1 MTQLIALS
9 FDCETA
15 PSIRLKAINAVGQ
28 SLDSTYGWGFAWYP
42 SAEQAAMVIKD
53 PRAVSENALS
63 SVLSKWDRF
72 SSTSFVAHLRGAA
85 KRRSQ
90 KDTHPFCRPWGGR
103 DWLFTHN
110 GDLKHRFR
118 EALPLPPNPV
128 FEPLGNTD
136 SEYAFCWLLEQVRSV
151 GARRIRD
158 VESGLFHSWLR
169 QINGQGTANLL
180 IADGLDMVAYSDAFG
195 YRPLW
200 WARRT
205 PPDSTIRFENEEVA
219 MRLGSK
225 IGESRTV
232 VVISTSPLSES
243 GWSLIGDGALLRI
256 SRGGVMEH
264 LTSQPFEEA
273 PQLQQT
279 PAVTP
284 PQQQSSASGAP
295 ALQAPGSIS
304 TPTPSEPGDARR
316 EGTDS
321 SNTVHREL
329 TNSEPVHSDGALKRA
344 SSMLRAPEV
353 MDAGLAREAD
363 ETSEMS
369 SAGRRIMETV
379 HETTFQYDQPVE
391 SSWHMFRFRPIHDQM
406 QEVVDY
412 QLEITPQCPHRTFED
427 VFGNHTVEMKISN
440 PYEELKIVSRA
451 TIIMH
456 SDRTTKLR
464 SAMQSQR
471 LPLVWMP
478 WQRQMMLPYLLPPE
492 LPETQLRELS
502 DYAMSF
508 VERQDHDLVDTLKDI
523 NRTIF
528 RDYEYATGST
538 TLQTTPFD
546 VYSTRKGV
554 CQDFANLFIAMARLL
569 SIPARYS
576 VGYIFTGSKYQ
587 NARQGDESHAWVEV
601 YLPYIGWRGFDPT
614 NGVQVGDDHVRVA
627 HGRNYSDASPTT
639 GTIYSGGGIEKMTV
653 RVEVRDV
660 TEDQSS

>member
-15 PSIRLKAINAVGQ
+15 PSIRLKAIDAVGQ

-42 SAEQAAMVIKD
+42 TAEQAAMVIKD
-53 PRAVSENALS
+53 PSAVSENALS
-63 SVLSKWDRF
+63 SVLSRWERF
-72 SSTSFVAHLRGAA
+72 SSTLFLAHLRGAA

-118 EALPLPPNPV
+118 DALPLPPNPV
-128 FEPLGNTD
+128 FEPLGSTD
-136 SEYAFCWLLEQVRSV
+136 SEYAFCWLLEKVRSV

-158 VESGLFHSWLR
+158 VEPNLFHSWLR
-169 QINGQGTANLL
+169 QINEQGTANLL
-180 IADGLDMVAYSDAFG
+180 IADGLDLVAYSDSFG

-200 WARRT
+200 WTRRT
-205 PPDSTIRFENEEVA
+205 PPDSTILFENEEVA

-225 IGESRTV
+225 IGESRTLI
-232 VVISTSPLSES
+232 VISTSPLSDS
-243 GWSLIGDGALLRI
+243 GWSLIGDGGLLRV
-256 SRGGVMEH
+256 SRGGVMEQRSSEATQE
-264 LTSQPFEEA
+264 LAPSQPQPA
-273 PQLQQT
+273 SVPQSQLG
-279 PAVTP
+279 AHVH
-284 PQQQSSASGAP
+284 SASAPIPGAAINDVQASP
-295 ALQAPGSIS
+295 GARNSDDALA
-304 TPTPSEPGDARR
+304 D
-316 EGTDS
+316 
-321 SNTVHREL
+321 N
-329 TNSEPVHSDGALKRA
+329 DGIA
-344 SSMLRAPEV
+344 SSDDEALAKASSQLNAPEV

-363 ETSEMS
+363 EHATG
-369 SAGRRIMETV
+369 SASGQRVMETV
-379 HETTFQYDQPVE
+379 HETTFRYDAPVE
-391 SSWHMFRFRPIHDQM
+391 SSWHMFRFRPIHDQT

-412 QLEITPQCPHRTFED
+412 QLSITPQCPHRTFED
-427 VFGNHTVEMKISN
+427 VFGNHTVEMQINK

-451 TIIMH
+451 KVILHT
-456 SDRTTKLR
+456 DLATKLR
-464 SAMQSQR
+464 SGLHSQR

-528 RDYEYATGST
+528 RDYQYATGST

-546 VYSTRKGV
+546 VYTTREGV

-569 SIPARYS
+569 SIPARYK

-601 YLPYIGWRGFDPT
+601 YLPSIGWRGFDPT
-614 NGVQVGDDHVRVA
+614 NGVQVGADHIRVA

-639 GTIYSGGGIEKMTV
+639 GTIYSGGGAETMSV

-660 TEDQSS
+660 TNEQPG